1 MTRMPLRHFVVFVLV
16 LLVSVPIF
24 SQTVTG
30 TLNGTVTDKSGGAL
44 PGVTVTIRNVETG
57 LERVVVTDKSGF
69 FNSPFLPIGRY
80 NVQTELSGFGSM
92 RRQNVGVDLNQ
103 TTVQDFVLAPAVQET
118 VTVNADA
125 PRIDV
130 SDGEVKQT
138 FRAKEIA
145 NLPTPDQTNMLR
157 LTSIFAG
164 YQENPTS
171 GQDNPALSS
180 GSSVNFNGTGTRG
193 ATFQINGV
201 NNDDTSENQ
210 HRQNV
215 PVATIQSFQVL
226 TNNYS
231 AEFGRGYGAVVLVQ
245 TKQGTNQLDGE
256 IYGYG
261 QDAKYVSLDP
271 VQRLTS
277 LDHGQHYHRQFGATA
292 GFPILRDTLF
302 GYLNIDQ
309 VQDKGEIPTVRGV
322 FLPSDL
328 DPSKRLTLGNDTPAN
343 RAWQDSIIARFPQTG
358 PNATSI
364 ASRAFLGFQNQ
375 NVPKR
380 DASARLDY
388 NGSFS
393 NFFRRNADASGN
405 NNDSITARY
414 QRSHQEMHPG
424 ELIIGEEA
432 GQITYQSNFGMTWTN
447 MLSSNTVQEARVGVG
462 MRHTDWTITDGITTP
477 VVRMSGGTGITFTIL
492 GNAGAFPITRN
503 QRDDQLVYN
512 ISSSRWA
519 KHTLKVGTDL
529 RRSNLDDH
537 AENFNRGFWSFS
549 ATCQGTN
556 YGTAVAAFW
565 AGCVNSFTKSFGPA
579 SLENRLQEAN
589 VYAQDDW
596 RPTDNLVLN
605 LGARYENVA
614 APKERNNLI
623 NYGFGSSSYID
634 PRLGFAYTPDWDRS
648 SILRAITGGNG
659 QFSIRGGFGIFHG
672 RVFQSVF
679 SQGGASI
686 RYNPPNA
693 ATIAQ
698 SSTNLSDPLN
708 GFVFVPGQVTA
719 RVAATFADPNLKMPE
734 ARQWNLT
741 FERRAFWNSRF
752 RASYIGTFGKDL
764 LQYKWS
770 NVPVAPS
777 APGTAGATWVVATDW
792 QCAGT
797 GTVVGSSTIAKTTAC
812 PNVVPIAP
820 NEVSLRVPRTDE
832 RRPDARFTDVR
843 IVSNLAQSWYHAGQL
858 EWETGEYHGL
868 TGRMT
873 YTYGK
878 ALDTGAETT
887 DQGVGD
893 VGIFPPR
900 PGTQDFAKGY
910 SRFDVR
916 HRFTGAA
923 AYSLPWLQN
932 RNDFLGSALGGW
944 TVAAVVRYASG
955 TPFTIVDGGAPD
967 ILFLGTG
974 MKPNRPICV
983 NPQYCSGTIGGP
995 SDNGKVPASAF
1006 RHAVYGDTLDSFIG
1020 RNTYR
1025 TDGTQSVDAGIYKSF
1040 KVPVSQ
1046 MSLVLRLDCFNVFN
1060 SVRWW
1065 YPQNDINTP
1074 ATFGNVTQT
1083 AYIQTASPSSAPAPL
1098 SPPRT
1103 WQLGVRVIY

>member
-1 MTRMPLRHFVVFVLV
+1 MSRVSPRQFVVIITI
-16 LLVSVPIF
+16 LLLAVPAF
-24 SQTVTG
+24 TQTVTG
-30 TLNGTVTDKSGGAL
+30 TMNGTVTDKSGGTL
-44 PGVTVTIRNVETG
+44 PGVTVTIRNTETG
-57 LERVVVTDKSGF
+57 LQRVVVTDNKGF
-69 FNSPFLPIGRY
+69 YNATFLPVGRY
-80 NVQTELSGFGSM
+80 NVQAELSGFGTM
-92 RRQNVGVDLNQ
+92 RHNNVPIDLN
-103 TTVQDFVLAPAVQET
+103 TTVVQDFVLNPAVTET
-118 VTVNADA
+118 VTVNANA

-130 SDGEVKQT
+130 TDGEVKQT
-138 FRAKEIA
+138 LRAQEIE
-145 NLPTPDQTNMLR
+145 NLPVPDQTNMLR
-157 LTSIFAG
+157 LTTVFAG
-164 YQENPTS
+164 FQENPTS

-201 NNDDTSENQ
+201 NNDDASENQ

-245 TKQGTNQLDGE
+245 TKQGTNNLDGE
-256 IYGYG
+256 VYGYG
-261 QDAKYVSLDP
+261 QDADFVSLDP
-271 VQRLTS
+271 TQRATS
-277 LDHGQHYHRQFGATA
+277 LNHGSHYRRQFGATA
-292 GFPILRDTLF
+292 GFPIIRDTLF
-302 GYLNIDQ
+302 GYANLDQ
-309 VQDKGEIPTVRGV
+309 VQDKGDIPTVRGV

-328 DPSKRLTLGNDTPAN
+328 DPAKRLTLGNDTPAN
-343 RAWQDSIIARFPQTG
+343 RAWQDSIIARFPSG
-358 PNATSI
+358 PPNATSI
-364 ASRAFLGFQNQ
+364 ASRAYLAFQHQ

-380 DASARLDY
+380 DASVRLDY
-388 NGSFS
+388 NGSIAS
-393 NFFRRNADASGN
+393 FFHGNAKDN
-405 NNDSITARY
+405 TDSLTARY

-432 GQITYQSNFGMTWTN
+432 GQVTYQSNFGLTWTN
-447 MLSSNTVQEARVGVG
+447 MLTSDTVQEARVGVG
-462 MRHTDWTITDGITTP
+462 LRHTDWTITDGPQTP

-512 ISSSRWA
+512 ISSSRFA
-519 KHTLKVGTDL
+519 KHTLKVGMDL
-529 RRSNLDDH
+529 RREELDDH
-537 AENFNRGFWSFS
+537 AENFNRGFWSFA

-579 SLENRLQEAN
+579 GLQNHMNEENAYL
-589 VYAQDDW
+589 QDDW
-596 RPTDNLVLN
+596 RPRDNLTLN
-605 LGARYENVA
+605 LGVRYENVG
-614 APKERNNLI
+614 APKERSNLVD
-623 NYGFGSSSYID
+623 FGYKSSDYFD
-634 PRLGFAYTPDWDRS
+634 PRLGFAYTPDWDSNRM
-648 SILRAITGGNG
+648 LRAITGGNG

-693 ATIAQ
+693 ATLAV

-708 GFVFVPGQVTA
+708 GFVFTPGFPSV

-741 FERRAFWNSRF
+741 FERQAFWNSRF
-752 RASYIGTFGKDL
+752 RASYIGTFGRNL

-770 NVPVAPS
+770 NVPVAP
-777 APGTAGATWVVATDW
+777 APPGTLGATWVVAQDW

-797 GTVVGSSTIAKTTAC
+797 GTVVNGSTISKTAAC

-820 NEVSLRVPRTDE
+820 NEVSLRVPRTDD
-832 RRPDARFTDVR
+832 RRPDSRYSDVR

-858 EWETGEYHGL
+858 EWETGEYRGFS
-868 TGRMT
+868 GRMT

-893 VGIFPPR
+893 VGIFPAR
-900 PGTQDFAKGY
+900 PGTEQYAKGF

-916 HRFTGAA
+916 QRFTGVA
-923 AYSLPWLQN
+923 AYQLPWLKN
-932 RNDFLGSALGGW
+932 RNDAIGRVLGGW
-944 TVAAVVRYASG
+944 TVSTLLRFATG
-955 TPFTIVDGGAPD
+955 TPYTIVDGGAPD
-967 ILFLGTG
+967 VLFLGTG
-974 MKPNRPICV
+974 MKPNRPVCV
-983 NPQYCSGTIGGP
+983 DPKYCSGTIQSP
-995 SDNGKVPASAF
+995 FDNGTIPVSAF

-1025 TDGTQSVDAGIYKSF
+1025 ADGSSSVDLGLYKTFS
-1040 KVPVSQ
+1040 VAAPLALTV
-1046 MSLVLRLDCFNVFN
+1046 RLDCFNVFN
-1060 SVRWW
+1060 TARWW
-1065 YPQNDINTP
+1065 YPGNDINTP
-1074 ATFGNVTQT
+1074 GTFGRVTQT
-1083 AYIQTASPSSAPAPL
+1083 AYINTASPSSAPAAL
-1098 SPPRT
+1098 NAPRM
-1103 WQLGVRVIY
+1103 WQLGLRLVY

>member
-1 MTRMPLRHFVVFVLV
+1 MTRMPLRLFVVSVV
-16 LLVSVPIF
+16 ALLISIPMF

-30 TLNGTVTDKSGGAL
+30 TMNGTVTDKSGGAL
-44 PGVTVTIRNVETG
+44 PGVTVTIRNAETG
-57 LERVVVTDKSGF
+57 LERVLVTDKAGF
-69 FNSPFLPIGRY
+69 FNAAYLPIGRY
-80 NVQTELSGFGSM
+80 NVVAELAGFGTM
-92 RRQNVGVDLNQ
+92 RHQNAPVDLNQ

-125 PRIDV
+125 PRLDV
-130 SDGEVKQT
+130 TDGEVKQT
-138 FRAKEIA
+138 LRAKEIA

-256 IYGYG
+256 GYWYG
-261 QDAKYVSLDP
+261 QDSKYQTRDVT
-271 VQRLTS
+271 QTS

-292 GFPILRDTLF
+292 GFPIMRDALF

-309 VQDKGEIPTVRGV
+309 VQDKGDIPTVRGV

-328 DPSKRLTLGNDTPAN
+328 DPAKRLTLGNDTPAN
-343 RAWQDSIIARFPQTG
+343 RAWQDAVIARFPKSG
-358 PNATSI
+358 PNATNI
-364 ASRAFLGFQNQ
+364 AARAYLNFQHQ

-393 NFFRRNADASGN
+393 NFFRRNGDSGGN
-405 NNDSITARY
+405 NNDSLTARY
-414 QRSHQEMHPG
+414 QHSHQEMFPG

-432 GQITYQSNFGMTWTN
+432 SQLTYQSNFGLTWTN
-447 MLSSNTVQEARVGVG
+447 MLSPNTVQEARVGVG
-462 MRHTDWTITDGITTP
+462 MRHTDWTITDGNDTP
-477 VVRMSGGTGITFTIL
+477 VVRMSGGSGVTFTIL

-519 KHTLKVGTDL
+519 NHTLKVGVDV
-529 RRSNLDDH
+529 RRSTLADH

-556 YGTAVAAFW
+556 YGTAIAAFW

-579 SLENRLQEAN
+579 SLSNRLQEEN
-589 VYAQDDW
+589 LYAQDDF

-605 LGARYENVA
+605 LGARYENVD
-614 APKERNNLI
+614 APKERNHLI
-623 NYGFGSSSYID
+623 DFGYGSSSYID
-634 PRLGFAYTPDWDRS
+634 PRLGFAYTPDWDRFH
-648 SILRAITGGNG
+648 ILRAITGGNG

-719 RVAATFADPNLKMPE
+719 RVAATFADPHLKMPE

-752 RASYIGTFGKDL
+752 RASYIGTYGKNL

-777 APGTAGATWVVATDW
+777 APGTAGATWMVATDW
-792 QCAGT
+792 RCAGT
-797 GTVVGSSTIAKTTAC
+797 GTVVNGSTIAKTTAC
-812 PNVVPIAP
+812 PNVVPIAD
-820 NEVSLRVPRTDE
+820 NEVSLRVPRTDQ
-832 RRPDARFTDVR
+832 RRPDPRFTDVR

-893 VGIFPPR
+893 VGIFPAR
-900 PGTQDFAKGY
+900 PGTEQYAKGY

-916 HRFTGAA
+916 HRFTAAGAYA
-923 AYSLPWLQN
+923 LPWLQN
-932 RNDFLGSALGGW
+932 RGGLVGSVLGGW
-944 TVAAVVRYASG
+944 TVAGVVRYASG
-955 TPFTIVDGGAPD
+955 TPFTIVDAGAPD
-967 ILFLGTG
+967 VLFLGTG
-974 MKPNRPICV
+974 MKPNRPVCV
-983 NPQYCSGTIGGP
+983 NQQYCSGTIASP
-995 SDNGKVPASAF
+995 SDNGKVPIDAF
-1006 RHAVYGDTLDSFIG
+1006 RHAVYGDTLESFIG

-1025 TDGTQSVDAGIYKSF
+1025 TDSTQSVDAGLYKSF
-1040 KVPVSQ
+1040 RIASM
-1046 MSLVLRLDCFNVFN
+1046 MSLVVRLDCFNVFN
-1060 SVRWW
+1060 SSRWW
-1065 YPQNDINTP
+1065 YPGNDINT
-1074 ATFGNVTQT
+1074 ASTWDKVTQT
-1083 AYIQTASPSSAPAPL
+1083 AYIQTASPSSAPSPL

-1103 WQLGVRVIY
+1103 WQLGLRVIY